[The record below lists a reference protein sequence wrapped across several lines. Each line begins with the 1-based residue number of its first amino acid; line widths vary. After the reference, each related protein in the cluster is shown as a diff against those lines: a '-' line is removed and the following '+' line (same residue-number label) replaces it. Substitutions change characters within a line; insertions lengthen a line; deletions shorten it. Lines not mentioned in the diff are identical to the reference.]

1 MVGTP
6 GFIALLRKISLALFG
21 LLALVPR
28 CFLVDVV
35 HRVIIDFGQ
44 PLHCA
49 LVDHLAIII
58 QGVLPICLPLVVQG
72 FCPLPSCQ
80 S

>member
-35 HRVIIDFGQ
+35 RIVIIDFGKS
-44 PLHCA
+44 LDC
-49 LVDHLAIII
+49 
-58 QGVLPICLPLVVQG
+58 VLIAQFMILI
-72 FCPLPSCQ
+72 
-80 S
+80 